1 MPYGEQMLIA
11 TTDGLA
17 GYDITAYLGEVFA
30 VAVHTGPVSA
40 PGGQSSGTFRMPDE
54 GQSAQS
60 PGLTQTRRDA
70 VERLKAEAQRK
81 GANAVVGMRF
91 DNGPVAG
98 SGHEVCA
105 YGTAVWAT
113 SLAEAAN
120 RPAESAA
127 QRPYQQQPGFPQST
141 PQPMAA
147 RNLTVGL
154 PSQRGDRHT

>member
-1 MPYGEQMLIA
+1 MLIA

-17 GYDITAYLGEVFA
+17 GYDIKTYLGEVFA
-30 VAVHTGPVSA
+30 VAVHAGPANA
-40 PGGQSSGTFRMPDE
+40 PGGQSSGTFRMPDDS
-54 GQSAQS
+54 QAAQS
-60 PGLTQTRRDA
+60 PGLTRIRRDA

-98 SGHEVCA
+98 SGHEICA

-113 SLAEAAN
+113 PLSDAAS
-120 RPAESAA
+120 RPGEPAGA
-127 QRPYQQQPGFPQST
+127 QQPYQQQPGLAQNT

-154 PSQRGDRHT
+154 PSRRGDRHS